1 MATAMCEVA
10 CSARQGCFSTWL
22 SHYLYSAWLSNA
34 APLARQGCAVECCAV
49 SQAGLHCGRQCP
61 QPGKAASAV
70 TASAAT
76 SAQVGLLS
84 QRHLCKYLHDGD

>member
-1 MATAMCEVA
+1 MATAMCNVA

-22 SHYLYSAWLSNA
+22 SHCHSSAWLSNA
-34 APLARQGCAVECCAV
+34 APLARQGCAVECCAG
-49 SQAGLHCGRQCP
+49 SQAGLLCGRQCL

-70 TASAAT
+70 TAAAAT
-76 SAQVGLLS
+76 AAQAGSLS